1 MSEYEWPTRLHVCII
16 VCLMCIIH
24 RPPTY
29 IFTHIHTT
37 GISPWKIGMLAANLY
52 LWDIMWAKI
61 EPPAFREDWKVGKS
75 HIERAYQLMH
85 VFGKIRTT
93 HTHMSIT

>member
-1 MSEYEWPTRLHVCII
+1 
-16 VCLMCIIH
+16 
-24 RPPTY
+24 
-29 IFTHIHTT
+29 
-37 GISPWKIGMLAANLY
+37 MLAANLY

-61 EPPAFREDWKVGKS
+61 EPPAFREDWQVGKS